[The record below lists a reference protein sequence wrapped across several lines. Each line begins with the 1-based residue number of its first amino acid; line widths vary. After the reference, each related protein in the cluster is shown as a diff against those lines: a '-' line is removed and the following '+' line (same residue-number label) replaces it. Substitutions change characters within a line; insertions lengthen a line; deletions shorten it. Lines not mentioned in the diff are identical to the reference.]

1 MKIIIFYIT
10 IWQSVKCSK
19 SLLPLHNTEANIKIR
34 WLKEGNEYFLIAYC
48 IFEIY
53 VKEEFRVSTE
63 VELLFLKLLFSFCF
77 LFSVFQKT
85 FFFFFFFLMFAL
97 QKFYFVCCFLIFALK
112 ITCFVFCFVVSVFQK
127 FILFFLLNFWGGE
140 AVDRKS
146 VKKL

>member
-1 MKIIIFYIT
+1 MKSIIFYIT

-19 SLLPLHNTEANIKIR
+19 SLFPLHNTEVNIKIR

-53 VKEEFRVSTE
+53 VKEEFRVSYGSRASVFET
-63 VELLFLKLLFSFCF
+63 FIFCF
-77 LFSVFQKT
+77 SKNF

>member
-1 MKIIIFYIT
+1 MKIIIISIT

-19 SLLPLHNTEANIKIR
+19 PLFPLHNTEANIKIR

-53 VKEEFRVSTE
+53 VKEGFRVGYGSRASVFETFIFF
-63 VELLFLKLLFSFCF
+63 LFFIFCF
-77 LFSVFQKT
+77 SKN
-85 FFFFFFFLMFAL
+85 FFFFFFLMFAL

>member
-1 MKIIIFYIT
+1 MKIIIISIT

-19 SLLPLHNTEANIKIR
+19 PLFPLHNTEANIKIR
-34 WLKEGNEYFLIAYC
+34 WLKEGNEYFLIAHC

-53 VKEEFRVSTE
+53 VKEGFRVSYGSRASVFET
-63 VELLFLKLLFSFCF
+63 FIFF
-77 LFSVFQKT
+77 LFFI
-85 FFFFFFFLMFAL
+85 LMFAL